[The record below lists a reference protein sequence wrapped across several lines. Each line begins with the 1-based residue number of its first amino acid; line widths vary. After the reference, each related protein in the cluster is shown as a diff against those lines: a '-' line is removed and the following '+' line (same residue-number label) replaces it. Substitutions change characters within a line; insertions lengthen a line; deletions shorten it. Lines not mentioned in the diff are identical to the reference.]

1 MDQATLSGAIIMPP
15 VPGFYARPQTLDDVV
30 NQSVGRTLDL
40 LDLLDI
46 QLPTVKRWTGSG
58 VN

>member
-1 MDQATLSGAIIMPP
+1 MLP

-30 NQSVGRTLDL
+30 SQSVGCA

-46 QLPTVKRWTGSG
+46 RLPTVKRWTGSG
-58 VN
+58 VD

>member
-1 MDQATLSGAIIMPP
+1 
-15 VPGFYARPQTLDDVV
+15 GFYARPQTLDDVV
-30 NQSVGRTLDL
+30 NQSVGRA